1 MRAAFAILMLIVCA
15 NCMAQTETTFTVS
28 KKKTVE
34 IECKSDTLQAGKYY
48 YFKVYGV
55 KTQDLIPGKFA
66 NGELWLNDTAV
77 CIHIKDKLTLAKN
90 FLLELFY
97 RKGMSVAYSKRFTII
112 AEKEFD
118 RAPGRANQSP
128 VYISLWQN
136 PLQDG
141 DSVSKNIVSEGIM
154 LQAYQFSNDNR
165 EHKVISF
172 KIAITSNGKTETLSS
187 SNAYLTTEMKN
198 AFTKVQPGSSLLFK
212 DIQYSAVNSSPD
224 NMYAGPYRIFI
235 TQ

>member
-48 YFKVYGV
+48 YFKVYGA
-55 KTQDLIPGKFA
+55 KTIDLIAGKFA
-66 NGELWLNDTAV
+66 GGEVWLNDTAL
-77 CIHIKDKLTLAKN
+77 CIHIKDKPLLAKN
-90 FLLELFY
+90 YLLELFY
-97 RKGMSVAYSKRFTII
+97 RKDMAAAYSKRFSII
-112 AEKEFD
+112 TEKEFD
-118 RAPGRANQSP
+118 RMPFRANQSP

-141 DSVSKNIVSEGIM
+141 DSVSKKIVSEGIM

-198 AFTKVQPGSSLLFK
+198 AFTKAQPGCTVLFK

-224 NMYAGPYRIFI
+224 NLYAGPYRIFV
-235 TQ
+235 TE